1 MLNPQTHTG
10 KQMADLQTRIQFL
23 EADKRVQ
30 DLLIVARDAEI
41 ERLRYALSNSA
52 TTIHITHSHGKAWIS
67 CDNALCVEA
76 RVVLEQK

>member
-1 MLNPQTHTG
+1 MTATSPLTHTG

-41 ERLRYALSNSA
+41 ERLRGAMKMIL
-52 TTIHITHSHGKAWIS
+52 AWFESPHAGREVLLHAIVKVR
-67 CDNALCVEA
+67 AE
-76 RVVLEQK
+76 LEQK